1 MNLAAKLEAQV
12 WTRLERGDARAAID
26 VCERLNREHPD
37 FASGWHT
44 ASQLALKLGNAQM
57 ALDAIRQARRIE
69 PDNAAWSLQEAR
81 CLSRLGLT
89 KDLAVAVRELEK
101 ENLETAY
108 ENAGLG
114 LLLTEL
120 GRRADALRYYQQAA
134 QLEPGN
140 ARHYYNLASLQR
152 TLGDFEGA
160 EKNFNKTINLNP
172 ADYEAWKLRSE
183 LRKQTADDNHV
194 AELEALLEDGID
206 DNKGVANVCYAL
218 AKELEDLGEPR
229 RSFAYLEWGAAARRR
244 QMQYDLQRDL
254 DTIAT
259 IRRVFAQERLADLGP
274 GIDNDEPIFV
284 LGMPRTGTTLVE
296 RILGCHSDVHAA
308 GELPDFAVEM
318 MRFVRAQAAGQQM
331 TRDDLVELS
340 AEIDYARL
348 GRAYVDNAR
357 PAVATARHFVDKLPL
372 NYLYVGLIHT
382 ALPNAKIVHVQ
393 RDPMDTCY
401 AVFKTLFVDAYP
413 FSYDLEELA
422 HYYVAYHELMAH
434 WHDALPGVIHAV
446 SYEDLVTDIDTATR
460 RLLEYC
466 NLEWQ
471 PEVLDFHAS
480 REASTT
486 ASTVQV
492 RQRVYTSSVGRWRD
506 YEQQLQPVV
515 EILRQAGIVT
525 ET

>member
-1 MNLAAKLEAQV
+1 MNPAAELEAQV
-12 WTRLERGDARAAID
+12 WARLERGDARAAID

-44 ASQLALKLGNAQM
+44 ASQLALKLGNASM

-69 PDNAAWSLQEAR
+69 PDNAIWSLQEAR
-81 CLSRLGLT
+81 CLSRLGRT
-89 KDLAVAVRELEK
+89 KDLAAAVQALERRRFA
-101 ENLETAY
+101 TAY

-120 GRRADALRYYQQAA
+120 GRRADALRYYERAV
-134 QLEPGN
+134 QLEPAD
-140 ARHYYNLASLQR
+140 ARHHYNLASLQR
-152 TLGDFEGA
+152 TLGDFQKA
-160 EKNFNKTINLNP
+160 EENFNKTISLNP

-183 LRKQTADDNHV
+183 LRKQTAEDNHV
-194 AELEALLEDGID
+194 AELEALLEEGID
-206 DNKGVANVCYAL
+206 DAKGVANVCYAL
-218 AKELEDLGEPR
+218 AKELEDLDESG
-229 RSFAYLEWGAAARRR
+229 RSFAYLERGASARRR

-259 IRRVFAQERLADLGP
+259 IRRVFSRERLAELGP

-296 RILGCHSDVHAA
+296 RILGCHSDVQAA
-308 GELPDFAVEM
+308 GELPDFAVQM
-318 MRFVRAQAAGQQM
+318 MKLVRAQAAGQKM
-331 TRDDLVELS
+331 ARDDLVELS

-357 PAVATARHFVDKLPL
+357 PAEATARHFVDKLPL
-372 NYLYVGLIHT
+372 NYLYVGLIHA
-382 ALPNAKIVHVQ
+382 ALPNARIIHVQ

-401 AVFKTLFVDAYP
+401 AIFKTLFVDAYP
-413 FSYDLEELA
+413 FSYDLEEMA
-422 HYYVAYHELMAH
+422 HYYVAYRELMAH
-434 WHDALPGVIHAV
+434 WHAVLPGVMLSV
-446 SYEDLVTDIDTATR
+446 QYEDLVSDTETESK
-460 RLLEYC
+460 RLLDYC

-471 PEVLDFHAS
+471 PEVLDFHS
-480 REASTT
+480 SPEASTT

-515 EILRQAGIVT
+515 GILREAGIVT

>member
-1 MNLAAKLEAQV
+1 MNSAAKLEAQV
-12 WTRLERGDARAAID
+12 WARLERGDARAAID

-44 ASQLALKLGNAQM
+44 ASQLALKLGNANM

-69 PDNAAWSLQEAR
+69 PDSATWSLQEAR
-81 CLSRLGLT
+81 CLFRLGLSS
-89 KDLAVAVRELEK
+89 DLARAVQALESGR
-101 ENLETAY
+101 LETAY

-120 GRRADALRYYQQAA
+120 GRRTDALPYYERAV
-134 QLEPGN
+134 QLEPSD

-152 TLGDFEGA
+152 TLGDFDSA
-160 EKNFNKTINLNP
+160 EKNFNRTISLNP
-172 ADYEAWKLRSE
+172 VDYEAWKLRSE
-183 LRKQTADDNHV
+183 LRKQTAADNHV

-206 DNKGVANVCYAL
+206 DNKGIANICYAL
-218 AKELEDLGEPR
+218 AKELEDLDEAGQ
-229 RSFAYLEWGAAARRR
+229 SFAYLERGATARRR

-259 IRRVFAQERLADLGP
+259 IRRVFSRERLAELGP

-296 RILGCHSDVHAA
+296 RILGCHSDVQAA
-308 GELPDFAVEM
+308 GELPDFAVQM
-318 MRFVRAQAAGQQM
+318 MKLVRAQAAGRKM
-331 TRDDLVELS
+331 ARDDLVELS

-357 PAVATARHFVDKLPL
+357 PAEATVRHFVDKLPL
-372 NYLYVGLIHT
+372 NYLYVGLIHV
-382 ALPNAKIVHVQ
+382 ALPNAKIIHVQ

-401 AVFKTLFVDAYP
+401 AIFKTLFIDAYP
-413 FSYDLEELA
+413 FSYDLEEMA
-422 HYYVAYHELMAH
+422 HYYVAYRELMAH
-434 WHDALPGVIHAV
+434 WQAVLPGVMLTVH
-446 SYEDLVTDIDTATR
+446 YEDLVTDTETESQ

-471 PEVLDFHAS
+471 PEVLDVHAS
-480 REASTT
+480 PEASTT

-515 EILRQAGIVT
+515 GILREAGIVT

>member
-1 MNLAAKLEAQV
+1 MNPAAELEAQV
-12 WTRLERGDARAAID
+12 WARLERGDARAAID

-44 ASQLALKLGNAQM
+44 ASQLAVKLGNASM

-69 PDNAAWSLQEAR
+69 PDNAIWSLQEAR

-89 KDLAVAVRELEK
+89 KDLAAAVQALERRRFA
-101 ENLETAY
+101 TAY

-120 GRRADALRYYQQAA
+120 GRRADALRYYERAV
-134 QLEPGN
+134 QLEPAD
-140 ARHYYNLASLQR
+140 ARHHYNLASLQR
-152 TLGDFEGA
+152 TLGDFQKA
-160 EKNFNKTINLNP
+160 EENFNKTISLNP

-183 LRKQTADDNHV
+183 LRKQTAEDNHV
-194 AELEALLEDGID
+194 AELEALLEEGID
-206 DNKGVANVCYAL
+206 DAKGVANVCYAL
-218 AKELEDLGEPR
+218 AKELEDLDESG
-229 RSFAYLEWGAAARRR
+229 RSFAYLERGASARRR

-259 IRRVFAQERLADLGP
+259 IRRVFSRERLAELGP

-296 RILGCHSDVHAA
+296 RILGCHSDVQAA
-308 GELPDFAVEM
+308 GELPDFAVQM
-318 MRFVRAQAAGQQM
+318 MKLVRAQAAGQKM
-331 TRDDLVELS
+331 ARDDLVELS

-357 PAVATARHFVDKLPL
+357 PAEATARHFVDKLPL
-372 NYLYVGLIHT
+372 NYLYVGLIHA
-382 ALPNAKIVHVQ
+382 ALPNARIIHVQ

-401 AVFKTLFVDAYP
+401 AIFKTLFVDAYP
-413 FSYDLEELA
+413 FSYDLEEMA
-422 HYYVAYHELMAH
+422 HYYVAYRELMAH
-434 WHDALPGVIHAV
+434 WHAVLPGVMLSV
-446 SYEDLVTDIDTATR
+446 QYEDLVSDTETESK
-460 RLLEYC
+460 RLLDYC

-471 PEVLDFHAS
+471 PEVLDFHS
-480 REASTT
+480 SPEASTT

-515 EILRQAGIVT
+515 GILREAGIVT